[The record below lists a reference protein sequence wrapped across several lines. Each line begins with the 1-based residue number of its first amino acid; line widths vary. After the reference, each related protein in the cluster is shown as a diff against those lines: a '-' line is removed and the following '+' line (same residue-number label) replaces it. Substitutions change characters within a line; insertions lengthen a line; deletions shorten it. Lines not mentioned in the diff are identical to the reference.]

1 MEIQTYVGSDIAD
14 FTSGEKPP
22 ENAEFIGEFD
32 FGSSPAGGDIRQY
45 WISVENQIATLWDSF
60 VDGDINGD
68 TRLFARIACCDF
80 ENKDVTIA
88 LASALLLSAFE
99 AEVQLYDSDI
109 GSAKCTEAGLLND
122 QIFTELKLQIASK

>member
-14 FTSGEKPP
+14 FISGEKPP

-60 VDGDINGD
+60 VDGDINGGA
-68 TRLFARIACCDF
+68 RLFARIASCDLD
-80 ENKDVTIA
+80 NKDGNVA

-99 AEVQLYDSDI
+99 VEAELYGSDI
-109 GSAKCTEAGLLND
+109 GSARCTEAGLLDD
-122 QIFTELKLQIASK
+122 QQLSNLINRLRR

>member
-22 ENAEFIGEFD
+22 EDAEFIGEFD

-60 VDGDINGD
+60 VDGDINGGS
-68 TRLFARIACCDF
+68 RLFARIASCDF
-80 ENKDVTIA
+80 ENMNGTVA

-99 AEVQLYDSDI
+99 AEVELY
-109 GSAKCTEAGLLND
+109 GSNISNAKCTEAGLLDD
-122 QIFTELKLQIASK
+122 QQLSNLINQLRR